1 MGFPSEKTQRT
12 VSERG
17 LDVLQLLGWWSLEL
31 DIFRAGAAVEDRRQA
46 SLQELYYMIHF
57 IHTGPE
63 DLLSEP
69 VN

>member
-31 DIFRAGAAVEDRRQA
+31 DIFRAGEAAEVEGRRVCRSFFTWFISSIQA
-46 SLQELYYMIHF
+46 PKTF
-57 IHTGPE
+57 
-63 DLLSEP
+63 
-69 VN
+69 